1 MALSPNGKTVY
12 VALGRADHVAVV
24 DVARRRVRGYVPV
37 GRRPWDVAVSRDGT
51 RLYVPN
57 GLSDDLSI
65 VDARAMKALR
75 TVRVGREPH
84 SVVVDD

>member
-1 MALSPNGKTVY
+1 
-12 VALGRADHVAVV
+12 
-24 DVARRRVRGYVPV
+24 
-37 GRRPWDVAVSRDGT
+37 VAVSRDGT